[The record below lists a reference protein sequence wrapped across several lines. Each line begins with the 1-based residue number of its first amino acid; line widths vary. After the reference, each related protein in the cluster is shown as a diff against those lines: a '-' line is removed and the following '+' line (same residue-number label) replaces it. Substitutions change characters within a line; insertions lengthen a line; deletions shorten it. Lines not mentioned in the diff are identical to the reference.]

1 MFSSKRGC
9 GFQHKVKAC
18 KIQAVP
24 HAEAVQQWGVGCR
37 GSLVGLSQLSQLC
50 HLRCLSRGGLVSFG
64 SERWDKEVR
73 QKVVLS
79 CRIRHLPLPQWI
91 CSLQKTK
98 RTRSTWEALYIL
110 FSQNKTFLLRADI
123 FSLYCSFCFS
133 QRLIWMLRFSCSCPR
148 WGYTDKQALQV
159 PEQKLAVHCPF
170 LRAAQPR
177 CRSSSSLRSRAPWR
191 CDGAIVR
198 SPTLA
203 WRYAA
208 HARYPPAGRRARLR
222 VGYVRAAPPTAEGR
236 LTHAQCSSRLRGL
249 LSAPLRAERECRA
262 AHALAGSGFSR
273 PVGSRLALR

>member
-1 MFSSKRGC
+1 M
-9 GFQHKVKAC
+9 
-18 KIQAVP
+18 P
-24 HAEAVQQWGVGCR
+24 
-37 GSLVGLSQLSQLC
+37 
-50 HLRCLSRGGLVSFG
+50 
-64 SERWDKEVR
+64 
-73 QKVVLS
+73 
-79 CRIRHLPLPQWI
+79 
-91 CSLQKTK
+91 
-98 RTRSTWEALYIL
+98 
-110 FSQNKTFLLRADI
+110 
-123 FSLYCSFCFS
+123 
-133 QRLIWMLRFSCSCPR
+133 RFSCSCPR